1 MDRMQQTRSRFSGGM
16 LGATL
21 GEAIGEL
28 KLHRTDDAAMAIGIA
43 EFLIATGTTILGAR
57 Q

>member
-43 EFLIATGTTILGAR
+43 EFLIATGTTILGSR